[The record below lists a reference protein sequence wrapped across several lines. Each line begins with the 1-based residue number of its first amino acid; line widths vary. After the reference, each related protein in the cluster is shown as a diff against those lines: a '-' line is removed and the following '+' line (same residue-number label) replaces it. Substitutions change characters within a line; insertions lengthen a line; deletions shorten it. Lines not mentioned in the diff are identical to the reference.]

1 MNLTISPAKYLDIK
15 NSLKKRSSFEHLRF
29 LYLEKISNI
38 HFSKFD
44 QFEEKKNSFERTL
57 VKNKKISEKSI
68 PCLFHHSRISLEKRN
83 SNILIFSNLR
93 FSFLETRK
101 KEKNEKYRTV
111 RGADRMNWNGSLR
124 EIIEKFLRRGRKK

>member
-44 QFEEKKNSFERTL
+44 QFEEKKNSLGRTL

-101 KEKNEKYRTV
+101 KEKKEKYRTV
-111 RGADRMNWNGSLR
+111 CGADRMNWNGSLR